1 MAESYDYIGENAV
14 YHSPDVKAGWQY
26 IQGLGEEEQAALF
39 DAAYHSSSGQAK
51 FSDGHGGY
59 FLLSWENGKS
69 YRITPQE

>member
-1 MAESYDYIGENAV
+1 MAESYDYVGENAV

-39 DAAYHSSSGQAK
+39 DKAYHYSPAK

-59 FLLSWENGKS
+59 FFLTCESGKS
-69 YRITPQE
+69 YRISLQE